1 MNTNLKTISKGTITS
16 PVGFLAGA
24 VNAGIGHNGKL
35 DLAIIYSE
43 QLCTAAAVYTKNRI
57 KASPIKVCQKHLED
71 RKAQAIVVNSG
82 NANTSN
88 GVSGPS
94 DALEMA
100 AFAADKLRLPKENVL
115 VASTGI
121 IGIPLPM
128 ERIRKGIP
136 EIAVSGKG
144 GNDFAT
150 AIMTTDSRS
159 KEIALNVQDGDMQ
172 YTIGGVAKGAGMIH
186 PDMATMLSF
195 ITTDAEIEGDFLQKS
210 LRIAVERS
218 FNMITVDGDTST
230 NDMVVVMANGMA
242 KNKAIGD
249 ENGEVFQNALNAVCE
264 DLAKKIAFD
273 GEGATK
279 SIEVIVERAY
289 SEQEAKLAA
298 RTIASSTLVKTAA
311 YGHDPNFGRIIAA
324 IGKCR
329 VQVDE
334 EKLEIYLNGTC
345 VFQNGIPVPFDRD
358 KLTKEMKDNKEIT
371 IKLGINVGTGRA
383 VAWGCD
389 LSEEYVTIN
398 SAHTT

>member
-1 MNTNLKTISKGTITS
+1 MNTDLKIISKGTITS
-16 PVGFLAGA
+16 PAGFLAGA
-24 VNAGIGHNGKL
+24 VSAGIGSSRKL

-43 QLCTAAAVYTKNRI
+43 QLCTTVAVYTKNRI
-57 KASPIKVCQKHLED
+57 KAAPIKVCQKHLED
-71 RKAQAIVVNSG
+71 QKAQAIIVNSG

-94 DALEMA
+94 DALEMTSL
-100 AFAADKLRLPKENVL
+100 AADKLHLLKENVL

-136 EIAVSGKG
+136 EIAVSEKG
-144 GNDFAT
+144 GNDFAR
-150 AIMTTDSRS
+150 AIMTTDSKP
-159 KEIALNVQDGDMQ
+159 KEIALSVKAGDMQ
-172 YTIGGVAKGAGMIH
+172 FTIGGVAKGAGMIH

-195 ITTDAEIEGDFLQKS
+195 ITTDADIEGDFLQKS

-230 NDMVVVMANGMA
+230 NDMVVVLANGMA
-242 KNKAIGD
+242 KNKRIG
-249 ENGEVFQNALNAVCE
+249 EKNGEVFQDALNAVCE
-264 DLAKKIAFD
+264 DLAKKIAAD
-273 GEGATK
+273 GEGTTK
-279 SIEVIVERAY
+279 SIEVIVENAY

-298 RTIASSTLVKTAA
+298 RTIAGSTLVKTAA
-311 YGHDPNFGRIIAA
+311 YGNDPNFGRVIAA
-324 IGKCR
+324 LGKCR

-345 VFQNGIPVPFDRD
+345 VFNNGIPVPFDRD
-358 KLTKEMKDNKEIT
+358 KLANNMKDSKEIT
-371 IKLGINVGTGRA
+371 IKLGINVGTGGA

>member
-1 MNTNLKTISKGTITS
+1 MNTELKTISKGTITS

-24 VNAGIGHNGKL
+24 VKAGIGHNGKL

-57 KASPIKVCQKHLED
+57 KASPIKVCQRHLED

-94 DALEMA
+94 DAMEMA
-100 AFAADKLRLPKENVL
+100 TLAADKLRLPKENVL

-121 IGIPLPM
+121 IGVPLPM
-128 ERIRKGIP
+128 QRIRKGIP
-136 EIAVSGKG
+136 EIAVSEKG

-150 AIMTTDSRS
+150 AIMTTDSRP
-159 KEIALNVQDGDMQ
+159 KEIALSVQDGDMQ
-172 YTIGGVAKGAGMIH
+172 FTIGGVAKGAGMIH
-186 PDMATMLSF
+186 PDMATMLAF
-195 ITTDAEIEGDFLQKS
+195 ITTDAEVEGDFLQKS

-242 KNKAIGD
+242 KKKVIG
-249 ENGEVFQNALNAVCE
+249 EKNGEVFQAALNAVCE
-264 DLAKKIAFD
+264 DLAKKIAAD

-279 SIEVIVERAY
+279 SIEVIVESA
-289 SEQEAKLAA
+289 SNEQEAKLAA
-298 RTIASSTLVKTAA
+298 RTIAGSTLVKTAA
-311 YGHDPNFGRIIAA
+311 YGHDPNFGRVIAA
-324 IGKCR
+324 LGKCR
-329 VQVDE
+329 VQIDE
-334 EKLEIYLNGTC
+334 EKLEICLNGTC
-345 VFQNGIPVPFDRD
+345 VFQNGVPVPFDRD
-358 KLTKEMKDNKEIT
+358 KLAREMKENKEIT
-371 IKLGINVGTGRA
+371 IKLSVNVGTGRA

>member
-1 MNTNLKTISKGTITS
+1 MNNDLKTISKGTITS

-24 VNAGIGHNGKL
+24 VNAGISNNGKL
-35 DLAIIYSE
+35 DLAIVYSK

-57 KASPIKVCQKHLED
+57 KASPIKVCKKHLED

-88 GVSGPS
+88 GLSGPS
-94 DALEMA
+94 DALEMVGLT
-100 AFAADKLRLPKENVL
+100 ADKLHLPKENIL

-121 IGIPLPM
+121 IGFPLPM
-128 ERIRKGIP
+128 ERIRRGIP
-136 EIAVSGKG
+136 EIAVSEEG

-150 AIMTTDSRS
+150 AIMTTDSRP
-159 KEIALNVQDGDMQ
+159 KEIALSVQDGDIQ
-172 YTIGGVAKGAGMIH
+172 FTIGGVAKGAGMIH
-186 PDMATMLSF
+186 PDMATMLAF
-195 ITTDAEIEGDFLQKS
+195 ITTDADIEGDFLQKS

-242 KNKAIGD
+242 KNKIID
-249 ENGEVFQNALNAVCE
+249 EKNGKVFQAALNIVCE
-264 DLAKKIAFD
+264 DMAKKIAYD

-279 SIEVIVERAY
+279 SIEVIVESAY
-289 SEQEAKLAA
+289 DEQEAKLAA
-298 RTIASSTLVKTAA
+298 RTIAGSTLVKTAA
-311 YGHDPNFGRIIAA
+311 YGHDPNFGRVIAA
-324 IGKCR
+324 LGKCR

-358 KLTKEMKDNKEIT
+358 KLAKEMKDNREIT